1 MCKSG
6 VLQFSLRMAQ
16 TKSTSGDGSLLASR
30 NTRYS
35 LVAHA
40 LLEDIRGGRYPVG
53 EMLPTEAALQQRFG
67 VGRHTVREA
76 IRQLRNIGVVTARA
90 GIGTTVT
97 ATSASRHYVQSMN
110 SVAEL
115 LHFTKSTRLKRL
127 AEGEVIADA
136 ALAPTLKCGVG
147 HAWYHIELL
156 RTSPGL
162 KEPLA
167 LVQVYVRPEFGGIAE
182 DVEDARTSVF
192 SQIERRYGVHLF
204 ELQQEIS
211 ATHLSAREARI
222 LKTKP
227 GSAALKILRHYYD
240 ADQRITQVSMGVY
253 PEGRFSYTSR
263 LRLNVQT

>member
-1 MCKSG
+1 MRKTTLNSG
-6 VLQFSLRMAQ
+6 
-16 TKSTSGDGSLLASR
+16 GDSPFAAR

-40 LLEDIRGGRYPVG
+40 LLEDITGGRYAVG
-53 EMLPTEAALQQRFG
+53 ELLPTETALQQRFG

-90 GIGTTVT
+90 GVGTTVT
-97 ATSASRHYVQSMN
+97 ATNASRRYVQSMN

-127 AEGEVIADA
+127 ATGEVIADA
-136 ALAPTLKCGVG
+136 SLAPTLKCGVG
-147 HAWYHIELL
+147 HAWFHMELL
-156 RTSPGL
+156 RTTPGL

-167 LVQVYVRPEFGGIAE
+167 LVQVYVRPEFRGIAE
-182 DVEDARTSVF
+182 FVEDSGTSVF
-192 SQIERRYGVHLF
+192 SQIEQQYGIQLY

-211 ATHLSAREARI
+211 VTHLSARDARI
-222 LKTKP
+222 LKAKS
-227 GSAALKILRHYYD
+227 GSPALRMLRHYYD
-240 ADQRITQVSMGVY
+240 SDQRITQVSVGLY

-263 LRLNVQT
+263 LRLTVQA